1 MCSTTV
7 IGSRPEQQDRYVMA
21 PSLLGGELS
30 LFAVFDGTTGDYA
43 AEWLRENCIPMLL
56 SLDSYRVLGSLLP
69 DNRQNPML
77 TQPILA
83 HLIQDLY
90 MRLDRQL
97 LHWCHHQSATHPP
110 DEAFKYDYTA
120 STGVICLIHH
130 PSAQLCVSHVADS
143 HAVIAAPQP
152 GARPGKDGAEG
163 GVRPLISFSLTKS
176 HKPDER
182 EELVR
187 INQAG
192 GQLVYLHDQKPFIRG
207 KDFRTKRKA
216 IQLNYSRAFGSKDL
230 KHSGLISVPDITMI
244 PLRHAPKNSLAIK
257 LQNGRNGGMGGAGT
271 GTVAAVGSED
281 AKKILAGPSN
291 SSKIGS
297 TDSHPEKADGLSG
310 AEDSPATHPGRG
322 DSGSMGDTLS
332 LGSNSSSDGERTSLT
347 PTSQNDPVHD
357 LEPVLV
363 TIDNSYSIHSPSVPI
378 INTGL
383 SMGSNIGQP
392 SAGLFNIN
400 DEEGANSVS
409 DSESPQQT
417 TKAMSVDELAKRQG
431 VVDQSTM
438 GNNTT
443 TTAATTS
450 SSTTTTTTAANGEI
464 NAADR
469 EKAELLEKYARIFAE
484 DEHIRHNYPFP
495 LYQTLNSFHEVN
507 RLQHSPALRMVQG
520 IVDIRALV
528 IGSDGV
534 FDVLTPTQS
543 ANTAFAQLARCLNLG
558 CHQAPVM
565 QHIPPGQLQQF
576 ISTHHD
582 FLLKM
587 RTKGAISI
595 YPDFIAHALGTQD
608 PQWNYSPSDA
618 VVSQAL
624 LQHELR
630 RSGDN
635 VTCLVIFF

>member
-1 MCSTTV
+1 M
-7 IGSRPEQQDRYVMA
+7 
-21 PSLLGGELS
+21 
-30 LFAVFDGTTGDYA
+30 
-43 AEWLRENCIPMLL
+43 
-56 SLDSYRVLGSLLP
+56 LP
-69 DNRQNPML
+69 DTRHNPML

-110 DEAFKYDYTA
+110 EEAFKYDYTA

-152 GARPGKDGAEG
+152 GVRPGKDTYEG

-257 LQNGRNGGMGGAGT
+257 LQNERNGAGGVTGAAVTAGT
-271 GTVAAVGSED
+271 GAAVVGSEE
-281 AKKILAGPSN
+281 AKKILAGGPSG
-291 SSKIGS
+291 SSKTGS
-297 TDSHPEKADGLSG
+297 GADSHPEKADRAPG
-310 AEDSPATHPGRG
+310 AEDSPATHAGRG
-322 DSGSMGDTLS
+322 DSSSMGDALS
-332 LGSNSSSDGERTSLT
+332 LGSNSSSDGEQTSLT

-378 INTGL
+378 VNTGL

-392 SAGLFNIN
+392 SADLFNIN
-400 DEEGANSVS
+400 DEDGVS
-409 DSESPQQT
+409 DSESPQQG
-417 TKAMSVDELAKRQG
+417 TKTMSVDELAKRQG
-431 VVDQSTM
+431 AVDQSTM
-438 GNNTT
+438 GTTSTTTTSTTTNTT
-443 TTAATTS
+443 TTSASASGETS
-450 SSTTTTTTAANGEI
+450 AEK
-464 NAADR
+464 
-469 EKAELLEKYARIFAE
+469 EKA
-484 DEHIRHNYPFP
+484 
-495 LYQTLNSFHEVN
+495 
-507 RLQHSPALRMVQG
+507 
-520 IVDIRALV
+520 
-528 IGSDGV
+528 
-534 FDVLTPTQS
+534 
-543 ANTAFAQLARCLNLG
+543 
-558 CHQAPVM
+558 
-565 QHIPPGQLQQF
+565 
-576 ISTHHD
+576 
-582 FLLKM
+582 
-587 RTKGAISI
+587 
-595 YPDFIAHALGTQD
+595 
-608 PQWNYSPSDA
+608 
-618 VVSQAL
+618 
-624 LQHELR
+624 
-630 RSGDN
+630 
-635 VTCLVIFF
+635 